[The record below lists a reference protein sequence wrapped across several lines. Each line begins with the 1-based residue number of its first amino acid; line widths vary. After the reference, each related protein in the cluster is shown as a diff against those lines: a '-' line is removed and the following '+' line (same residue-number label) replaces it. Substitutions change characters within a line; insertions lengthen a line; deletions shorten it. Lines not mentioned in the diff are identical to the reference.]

1 MKKIFFVFLFSAA
14 VLATISGCR
23 KDDPDNTGIPTGTSG
38 NQVSATISGMV
49 LDESNSPLAGVSVS
63 SNGISSST
71 DQNGI
76 FNLQGNVD
84 KNRCIIQ
91 FTKPGFID
99 RVQALIPRPGKVS
112 YVRIVMALEQL
123 PQNIVSSTG
132 GTVTMNGGASVLF
145 PANSFVTQGN
155 SLPYSGAV
163 QVSARLLA
171 VDDPNFSEMIP
182 GGDLAGKNLSG
193 NDAALY
199 SYGMMNVVLKG
210 RSGELLQL
218 APGITASITIPIA
231 PAQISTA
238 PATIPLWYF
247 DETTSL
253 WKEEGQAV
261 KTGNNYVGSVS
272 HFTWWN
278 YDYGY
283 GRATI
288 TGRVVDCEGIP
299 LSNITVTVNNQMTI
313 VTDQDGNY
321 TSWVPAGFGLTFQ
334 VLPQGAINVSS
345 QLENIGALADNQVM
359 TVPDLNIGCGARIT
373 GHIIN
378 CAHENTSGNI
388 ILKVNNYPV
397 YFGFT
402 ETGSFNFFVMPNTV
416 YMLEFETEDGVTSQ
430 NITSP
435 APNVTVD
442 LGSIVVCSDA
452 SSRNGF
458 TIDGDGFNHFDVNI
472 VRDSVNTL
480 GYSMMYGTFA
490 NIWGN
495 YSSDT
500 ASIHFEIMADAQHHS
515 NTEPDLFSLSVGGV
529 FYSLSMGTTNDLVL
543 NIDYYGAIGDSIK
556 GTFSGHLY
564 SDLNNQVPVMITN
577 GRFGGIRVQ

>member
-1 MKKIFFVFLFSAA
+1 MKFDLIIITIAIIFFACKKTASYHRDPASYNMVTGSVSGRVTDLYNAPVSNALVNAGKSFIMTDVNGQFILKNVQLSKDAGFVKVTHDGYFTGSRTFFPNPNATNNVKIRLIPKTVSENFAA
-14 VLATISGCR
+14 PSGGVIEIPGGGFISIGGGSIVNATTGASYSG
-23 KDDPDNTGIPTGTSG
+23 
-38 NQVSATISGMV
+38 
-49 LDESNSPLAGVSVS
+49 GVSVS
-63 SNGISSST
+63 T
-71 DQNGI
+71 FYLD
-76 FNLQGNVD
+76 
-84 KNRCIIQ
+84 
-91 FTKPGFID
+91 
-99 RVQALIPRPGKVS
+99 
-112 YVRIVMALEQL
+112 
-123 PQNIVSSTG
+123 
-132 GTVTMNGGASVLF
+132 
-145 PANSFVTQGN
+145 PA
-155 SLPYSGAV
+155 
-163 QVSARLLA
+163 
-171 VDDPNFSEMIP
+171 DPNVNEFMPGDMSGVDVSDQRKILQSFGMVAIEMHN
-182 GGDLAGKNLSG
+182 AT
-193 NDAALY
+193 
-199 SYGMMNVVLKG
+199 
-210 RSGELLQL
+210 GEKMQL
-218 APGITASITIPIA
+218 APGKTATITLPVSSAFNH
-231 PAQISTA
+231 A